1 MIDSADVICHV
12 TDQVAIDQ
20 AAGGVYQCASLQTE
34 GFIHCC
40 TENQLAGVLQRYYQ
54 GVTGLKLL
62 TINPALLSAGLVYEN
77 TVGGEE
83 KFPHVYGPIN
93 MSAVIAITDIKQ

>member
-1 MIDSADVICHV
+1 MIESTDVICHV
-12 TDQVAIDQ
+12 TDQTTIDQ
-20 AAGGVYQCASLQTE
+20 AIEGVYQCASLQAE

-54 GVTGLKLL
+54 GATGLKLL
-62 TINPALLSAGLVYEN
+62 TINPALLSAELVFEN
-77 TVGGEE
+77 TIGGEE

-93 MSAVIAITDIKQ
+93 MSAVIEITDIER